1 MITKEQKKQLK
12 ALIVS
17 DKIKY
22 QVGKSEITDSL
33 ITMLDK
39 ALEARGLHFTRYADD
54 TIILVKSEKA
64 ANRVMESITHFIE
77 KKLGLKVNMTKTKIC
92 KPNDLKYLGFG
103 FYKGKEWNSIP
114 HIDSKKNIVFS

>member
-17 DKIKY
+17 DKTKY

-39 ALEARGLHFTRYADD
+39 ALEARELNRVEVLKSAVTPVMELTLDLSSRLHADVVSVVGRV
-54 TIILVKSEKA
+54 IILFRRNKENPK
-64 ANRVMESITHFIE
+64 I
-77 KKLGLKVNMTKTKIC
+77 KLK
-92 KPNDLKYLGFG
+92 
-103 FYKGKEWNSIP
+103 
-114 HIDSKKNIVFS
+114 

>member
-17 DKIKY
+17 DKTKY

-39 ALEARGLHFTRYADD
+39 ALEARELIRVEVLKSAVTPVMELTLDLSSRLHADVVSIVGRV
-54 TIILVKSEKA
+54 IILFRRNKENPK
-64 ANRVMESITHFIE
+64 I
-77 KKLGLKVNMTKTKIC
+77 KLK
-92 KPNDLKYLGFG
+92 
-103 FYKGKEWNSIP
+103 
-114 HIDSKKNIVFS
+114 

>member
-17 DKIKY
+17 DKTKY

-39 ALEARGLHFTRYADD
+39 ALEARELIRVEV
-54 TIILVKSEKA
+54 LKSA
-64 ANRVMESITHFIE
+64 VTPVMELTLDFT
-77 KKLGLKVNMTKTKIC
+77 LM
-92 KPNDLKYLGFG
+92 
-103 FYKGKEWNSIP
+103 
-114 HIDSKKNIVFS
+114 

>member
-17 DKIKY
+17 DKTKY

-39 ALEARGLHFTRYADD
+39 ALEARELIRVEVLKSAVTPLMELTLDLSSRLHADVVSVVGRV
-54 TIILVKSEKA
+54 IILFRRNKENPK
-64 ANRVMESITHFIE
+64 I
-77 KKLGLKVNMTKTKIC
+77 KLK
-92 KPNDLKYLGFG
+92 
-103 FYKGKEWNSIP
+103 
-114 HIDSKKNIVFS
+114 